1 MENASKALIM
11 VSSILIGVMILAFMV
26 YMFSDASKLN
36 KRHEVRES
44 EKEISAFNAKFQVY
58 ESFTDRVVNPSN
70 GNLYTS
76 ADYITYARTS
86 AAKNLNVISDV
97 VTAVNEAYDINYQ
110 NSNRYLTNDYI
121 EYENGMVI
129 VIDLKSDNL
138 INDFAGS
145 GKKSKAKYVIFPNA
159 KIESGYIY
167 GMTNAQYDSLMTK
180 INNHD
185 KNIDISPYQKVSL
198 SKFLEVFR
206 ESRLSTT
213 EDDLSDFSTYTL
225 YKYYFAGSIHINSE
239 TQKIDKVIFTLVKDT
254 KY

>member
-44 EKEISAFNAKFQVY
+44 EKAISAFNAKFQVY
-58 ESFTDRVVNPSN
+58 ESFTDKIVNPSN

-76 ADYITYARTS
+76 SDYIIYARTS

-110 NSNRYLTNDYI
+110 NSNRYMTNDYI

-129 VIDLKSDNL
+129 VINLKTANVIRD
-138 INDFAGS
+138 IAGP
-145 GKKSKAKYVIFPNA
+145 GNHSKIKYVVFPNA
-159 KIESGYIY
+159 KIESGCIY
-167 GMTNAQYDSLMTK
+167 GMTNEQYNALMTK

-206 ESRLSTT
+206 ESRLSTA
-213 EDDLSDFSTYTL
+213 EDNLSNLSTYTL
-225 YKYYFAGSIHINSE
+225 YKYYFAGSLHINSE
-239 TQKIDKVIFTLVKDT
+239 TQKVDKVTFTLVKDT